1 MKKALKWIAPL
12 LVWAVTLPF
21 TAMAQAQTGETS
33 ASPIGFGNKDYRW
46 DRMTPELPLVLA
58 LDRDAARGREAYRGC
73 RGCHKDSGIGL
84 VDGTYPRLTGQHAQ
98 VILKQAT
105 DTRAGI
111 RVNPKMEPFAAEHA
125 VTQQELADIA
135 EFLSKGRT
143 TKENGK
149 GAGDPSE
156 LARAK
161 ALYNERECG
170 TCHGDFGE
178 GVAGKFY
185 PSVAGQHYGYL
196 LRELEQ
202 IQDGKRGNGHPD
214 MNKRLKG
221 LTAKDLEALSDY
233 MSRLQPEWVRKDAM
247 ASAAM
252 AASAPAVTAS
262 GPAAKKKTK

>member
-1 MKKALKWIAPL
+1 MKKAFKWIAPL
-12 LVWAVTLPF
+12 LVWAVTLPIA
-21 TAMAQAQTGETS
+21 TMAQAQTGETA
-33 ASPIGFGNKDYRW
+33 ASPIGFGAKDYRW
-46 DRMTPELPLVLA
+46 ERMTPELPLVLA

-135 EFLSKGRT
+135 EFLSKARSV
-143 TKENGK
+143 KENGK
-149 GAGDPSE
+149 GAGDPAA

-161 ALYNERECG
+161 TLYNERECG

-202 IQDGKRGNGHPD
+202 IQEGKRGNGHPD

-221 LTAKDLEALSDY
+221 LTAKDLEGLSDY
-233 MSRLQPEWVRKDAM
+233 MSRMQPEWVRKDAM
-247 ASAAM
+247 AAAAAPA
-252 AASAPAVTAS
+252 AASAPASAA
-262 GPAAKKKTK
+262 AAKKKTK

>member
-12 LVWAVTLPF
+12 LVWAVTLPMA
-21 TAMAQAQTGETS
+21 AMAQTGETS
-33 ASPIGFGNKDYRW
+33 PSPIGFGNKDYRW
-46 DRMTPELPLVLA
+46 ERMTPELPLVLA

-84 VDGTYPRLTGQHAQ
+84 VDGTYPRLAGQHAQ

-111 RVNPKMEPFAAEHA
+111 RVNPKMEPFAAEH
-125 VTQQELADIA
+125 VVSQQELADIA
-135 EFLSKGRT
+135 EFLSKART

-149 GAGDPSE
+149 GAGDPAE

-161 ALYNERECG
+161 AIYNDRECG
-170 TCHGDFGE
+170 TCHGDLGE

-185 PSVAGQHYGYL
+185 PAVAGQHYGYL

-202 IQDGKRGNGHPD
+202 IQEGKRGNGHPD
-214 MNKRLKG
+214 MIKRMKG
-221 LTAKDLEALSDY
+221 LSGKDLEALSDY
-233 MSRLQPEWVRKDAM
+233 MSRMTPEWVRKDAM
-247 ASAAM
+247 AAVTPVAAPAP
-252 AASAPAVTAS
+252 AASA
-262 GPAAKKKTK
+262 GAKKKAK

>member
-12 LVWAVTLPF
+12 LVWAVTLPMG
-21 TAMAQAQTGETS
+21 AVAAQPQGETS
-33 ASPIGFGNKDYRW
+33 SPIGLGNKDYRW

-58 LDRDAARGREAYRGC
+58 LERDAARGREAYRGC

-84 VDGTYPRLTGQHAQ
+84 VDGTYPRLAGQHAQ

-135 EFLSKGRT
+135 EFLSKART

-149 GAGDPSE
+149 GSGDLAE

-161 ALYNERECG
+161 AIYNERECG

-185 PSVAGQHYGYL
+185 PAVAGQHYGYL

-202 IQDGKRGNGHPD
+202 IQEGKRGNGHPD
-214 MNKRLKG
+214 MIKRMKG
-221 LTAKDLEALSDY
+221 LSGKDLEALSDY
-233 MSRLQPEWVRKDAM
+233 MSRMAPEWVRKEAM
-247 ASAAM
+247 ASAA
-252 AASAPAVTAS
+252 APAAATSAAA
-262 GPAAKKKTK
+262 GAKKKAK